1 MREEEKK
8 KTKER
13 KDKIRTTH
21 GNEERE
27 PIEMKRRTTPSFSAQ
42 QFMNMESN
50 LLGTL
55 TVGQREGRFSVNKYL
70 ESLTAVL
77 KGEVINQ
84 RKTTIRQV
92 ENQARH

>member
-1 MREEEKK
+1 M
-8 KTKER
+8 
-13 KDKIRTTH
+13 
-21 GNEERE
+21 
-27 PIEMKRRTTPSFSAQ
+27 S
-42 QFMNMESN
+42 MESN

-70 ESLTAVL
+70 ESLTTVL

-92 ENQARH
+92 ENQA